1 MPNQLIDSFGRV
13 HTYLRISVTDRCN
26 LRCRYCMPL
35 DGLQWKQKDE
45 LLSFEEIEKLTKILA
60 AMGINKVRLTGG
72 EPLMRQELVKLVA
85 KLKAIPGIETLAMT
99 TNATMLARQADDL
112 KSAGMNALNISLD
125 SFKRQRFNEITRL
138 DCFDQ
143 VMQGIDSALQTGFD
157 SLKINMVVMSGINDD
172 EVLDFAQFAQDHDV
186 NVRFIEFM
194 PFKDN
199 HWQLDKV
206 VTFAQIKERLEKHFV
221 LTPQLTEAS
230 AVAKDF
236 KLNQAG
242 SVSFITSMSESFC
255 GTCNRLRLTSDG
267 SMKSCL
273 FFPAEINLRDALR
286 QNSSEETLKGMI
298 LSCLEAK
305 PEAHPPAHEIASSE
319 NRTMI
324 EIGG

>member
-1 MPNQLIDSFGRV
+1 MRL
-13 HTYLRISVTDRCN
+13 ISVSIA
-26 LRCRYCMPL
+26 
-35 DGLQWKQKDE
+35 
-45 LLSFEEIEKLTKILA
+45 LSA
-60 AMGINKVRLTGG
+60 SV
-72 EPLMRQELVKLVA
+72 
-85 KLKAIPGIETLAMT
+85 
-99 TNATMLARQADDL
+99 
-112 KSAGMNALNISLD
+112 
-125 SFKRQRFNEITRL
+125 FNDITRL
-138 DCFDQ
+138 DCFDE

-157 SLKINMVVMSGINDD
+157 SLKINMVVMSGVNDD

-206 VTFAQIKERLEKHFV
+206 VTFAQIKERLQKHFV

-236 KLNQAG
+236 KLDKAG

-273 FFPAEINLRDALR
+273 FFP
-286 QNSSEETLKGMI
+286 
-298 LSCLEAK
+298 C
-305 PEAHPPAHEIASSE
+305 
-319 NRTMI
+319 
-324 EIGG
+324 

>member
-1 MPNQLIDSFGRV
+1 VPNQLIDSFGRA

-26 LRCRYCMPL
+26 LRCRYCMPF
-35 DGLQWKQKDE
+35 DGLKWKQKDE
-45 LLSFEEIEKLTKILA
+45 LLSFEEIETLTRIMA
-60 AMGINKVRLTGG
+60 SMGINKVRLTGG
-72 EPLMRQELVKLVA
+72 EPLMRQELVKLVG
-85 KLKAIPGIETLAMT
+85 KLKAVPGIQTLAMT
-99 TNATMLARQADDL
+99 TNATLLARQAQAL
-112 KSAGMNALNISLD
+112 KDAGMDALNISLD
-125 SFKRQRFNEITRL
+125 SFDRQRFSDITRL
-138 DCFDQ
+138 DCFDE
-143 VMQGIDSALQTGFD
+143 VIQGIETAIKVGFD
-157 SLKINMVVMSGINDD
+157 SLKINMVVISGVNDD
-172 EVLDFAQFAQDHDV
+172 EVLDFAQFAQDHNV

-206 VTFAQIKERLEKHFV
+206 VTFAQIKERLMERFV
-221 LTPQLTEAS
+221 LTPLESETS
-230 AVAKDF
+230 AVAKDY
-236 KLNQAG
+236 KLDKAG

-298 LSCLEAK
+298 LSCLAAK
-305 PEAHPPAHEIASSE
+305 PEAHPPADQIAAQE